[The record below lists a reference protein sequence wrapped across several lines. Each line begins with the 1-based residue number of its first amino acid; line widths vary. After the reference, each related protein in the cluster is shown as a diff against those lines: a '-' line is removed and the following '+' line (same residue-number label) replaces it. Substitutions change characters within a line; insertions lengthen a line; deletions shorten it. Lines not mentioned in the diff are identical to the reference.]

1 MDELQQLRCQIDEID
16 RELAGLFCRRMA
28 VTEQVGRYK
37 AQRGLPVLDRE
48 RERQVLAAKAA
59 LVGDDLRADITTLFE
74 TVMAL
79 SRRQQMALVD
89 DRNWMET
96 HRRAWADC
104 RSPVPRPRVV
114 YQGVAGAYSE
124 TASLDFFG
132 PDTLCQGLA
141 QFEDVFQAIRN
152 GEADYGVVPIEN
164 SSTGAIRQ
172 IYDLLV
178 QHECYIV
185 GETTVRVE
193 HCLMAPKGASLDS
206 ITHVYSHEQGL
217 FQCEK
222 FLNRHPS
229 WVQVPQEDTAGS
241 ARYVAACGDV
251 SKGAICSRRA
261 AELYGLEVL
270 AEAIN
275 HNSTNTTRFV
285 VVSPRPEL
293 REGRSKISAT
303 FTLAHESGTLHR
315 IMTVFATGGLNMMKL
330 ESRPIPERSWEYQFF
345 VDFSGDLSAYG
356 MDSILR
362 EMSQCSATLRILG
375 NYRANSDHAVRP

>member
-1 MDELQQLRCQIDEID
+1 MEDLQQLRAQIDDID
-16 RELAGLFCRRMA
+16 RQLADLFRRRMA
-28 VTEQVGRYK
+28 VTKNVGLYK
-37 AQRGLPVLDRE
+37 AANGMPVLDRE

-59 LVGDDLRADITTLFE
+59 LVGDELRADITTLFE
-74 TVMAL
+74 TLMAL

-89 DRNWMET
+89 DNSWIEG

-104 RSPVPRPRVV
+104 RTPVPHPRVV
-114 YQGVAGAYSE
+114 YQGVPGAYSE
-124 TASLDFFG
+124 SAALDFFG
-132 PDTLCQGLA
+132 PDADCQGLT
-141 QFEDVFQAIRN
+141 QFEDVFTAIQEGR
-152 GEADYGVVPIEN
+152 ADYGVVPIEN

-172 IYDLLV
+172 IYDLLM
-178 QHECYIV
+178 QYEFFIV
-185 GETTVRVE
+185 GETTVKVE
-193 HCLMAPKGASLDS
+193 HCLMAPKGADLDT

-222 FLNRHPS
+222 FLNRHPN

-251 SKGAICSRRA
+251 SKAAICARRA
-261 AELYGLEVL
+261 ADLYGLEVL

-275 HNSTNTTRFV
+275 HNSANTTRFV
-285 VVSPRPEL
+285 VVSARPEL

-345 VDFSGDLSAYG
+345 VDFSGDLAAYG

-362 EMSQCSATLRILG
+362 EMSQSSATLRILG
-375 NYRANSDHAVRP
+375 NYRANS